1 MKGHS
6 IMTVEKTRGVLTGP
20 VELRDY
26 DFITLCEE
34 HEVVLPNGTTL
45 RLPPGTK
52 LVLLARGG
60 GGIGLRYEKGTVASR
75 QGPLTPS
82 A

>member
-1 MKGHS
+1 
-6 IMTVEKTRGVLTGP
+6 MTNSNERGVLTGP

-26 DFITLCEE
+26 EFITLCEE
-34 HEVVLPNGTTL
+34 HEAVLPNGATL
-45 RLPPGTK
+45 RLPAGTK

-60 GGIGLRYEKGTVASR
+60 GGGIGLRFETGSVTSR
-75 QGPLTPS
+75 QAPETAS